1 MNISEIA
8 ELVWRHSH
16 SIEFGGGGA
25 WDKQLFTKPWGAA
38 RQPSV
43 AWRSYGPGW
52 YWFLADLTIDELR
65 ALTRPIT
72 LPMKGC
78 NIGQTAQDNWATFGS
93 ELLCNARDDGLLLV
107 YNGHEQSVCSRV
119 RAHFTLSNDQTTAI
133 GLRHFLLHDRKWEL
147 RVFSLPC
154 LDDIPDTHR
163 SRVATLMATKTGRCA
178 VESAWRVSYGWPALC
193 KE

>member
-16 SIEFGGGGA
+16 SIEFGGSGA
-25 WDKQLFTKPWGAA
+25 WDNQLFTAPWGAA

-52 YWFLADLTIDELR
+52 YWFLVDLTMDELQ

-72 LPMKGC
+72 LPLKGC
-78 NIGQTAQDNWATFGS
+78 NIGQTAQGNWETFGS

-107 YNGHEQSVCSRV
+107 YNGHEQSVCNRV
-119 RAHFTLSNDQTTAI
+119 RAHFTLGNDRTTAM
-133 GLRHFLLHDRKWEL
+133 GLRHFVLHDRKWEL
-147 RVFSLPC
+147 RVFSAPC
-154 LDDIPDTHR
+154 LEDVPETHR
-163 SRVATLMATKTGRCA
+163 SRVETLMASKSGRCA